1 MEKKDLLV
9 LALAIVVVMGI
20 ALVVKPF
27 LAGDPIPKIL
37 PGQVDPIAPPSTPVT
52 TTPVPSIPSPTPSPV
67 VQWTQFAVL
76 TGNRSGTTEE
86 FYIPFS
92 SWEMQYTANLS
103 TISDEQGVVLLPR
116 MRIQVVDA
124 EDPSRIVCSLEP
136 DLLDARI
143 ATPYDPRPWKE
154 RIEEGNHRYFL
165 VIHIQEVPSYSV
177 EILVPS
183 LNP

>member
-9 LALAIVVVMGI
+9 LALAIVVVIGI
-20 ALVVKPF
+20 ALVAKPL
-27 LAGDPIPKIL
+27 LAGDPILEML
-37 PGQVDPIAPPSTPVT
+37 PGQADPIGPPSTPVT
-52 TTPVPSIPSPTPSPV
+52 TTSIPSLPPSMSTPV
-67 VQWTQFAVL
+67 LQWTQFAVL
-76 TGNRSGTTEE
+76 VGNRSGTTEE

-103 TISDEQGVVLLPR
+103 NISEEQEVVLLPR

-124 EDPSRIVCSLEP
+124 EDPSRIVCSFEP

-143 ATPYDPRPWKE
+143 GTPYDPRPWKE

-165 VIHIQEVPSYSV
+165 VIHIQEIPSYSV